1 MAEARTIKRHSSLLD
16 EKNYNDM
23 AKVKIKI
30 KTGLSIN
37 RQINEAVSRFYIPHM
52 TDEIVKIQKNNNTL
66 RGLSNSRIGW

>member
-23 AKVKIKI
+23 AKVKI

-52 TDEIVKIQKNNNTL
+52 TDEIVQMQKKTNTL
-66 RGLSNSRIGW
+66 HGLSNGRVFG

>member
-23 AKVKIKI
+23 AKVKIK
-30 KTGLSIN
+30 TGLSIN
-37 RQINEAVSRFYIPHM
+37 RQINEAVSRFYTPHM

-66 RGLSNSRIGW
+66 RGLSDSRVGW

>member
-1 MAEARTIKRHSSLLD
+1 MADARAIKRHSSLLD

-23 AKVKIKI
+23 AKVKI

-66 RGLSNSRIGW
+66 RGLSDSRIGW

>member
-23 AKVKIKI
+23 AKVKN

-52 TDEIVKIQKNNNTL
+52 TDQIVEIQKKNNTL
-66 RGLSNSRIGW
+66 HGLSNSRVGW

>member
-1 MAEARTIKRHSSLLD
+1 MADARAIKRHSSLLD

-23 AKVKIKI
+23 AKVKI

-52 TDEIVKIQKNNNTL
+52 TDEIVEIQKKNNTL
-66 RGLSNSRIGW
+66 HGLSDSRIGWR

>member
-23 AKVKIKI
+23 AKVKN

-52 TDEIVKIQKNNNTL
+52 TDEIVQMQKKTNTL
-66 RGLSNSRIGW
+66 HGLSNGRV

>member
-23 AKVKIKI
+23 AKVKS

-37 RQINEAVSRFYIPHM
+37 RQINEAVSRFYIPHI
-52 TDEIVKIQKNNNTL
+52 TDEIVKLQKKTNTL
-66 RGLSNSRIGW
+66 RGLSNSRVVG